1 MLTKE
6 SKIRVLEDFYS
17 LDYVFFGKPLKKVD
31 SCSCSL
37 LKEEYLS
44 VKGALMSVMI
54 EVLKLVN
61 HTPESLTEKIDTKFI
76 MMKAREN
83 ARAARLN
90 SKRIVISPKSRDSI
104 KAELTEMVKSNEKID
119 VTEAVETKI
128 REKAFCL
135 AADNLLIAKMI
146 SESKDYKFLNDWSGR
161 ILEDSYKVLRDSL
174 VECASNILDAPRE
187 SAE

>member
-54 EVLKLVN
+54 EILKLVN
-61 HTPESLTEKIDTKFI
+61 HVPEPLAEKVNTKYI
-76 MMKAREN
+76 MKKARES
-83 ARAARLN
+83 ARVARLN
-90 SKRIVISPKSRDSI
+90 SKKIVISQKSRDSI
-104 KAELTEMVKSNEKID
+104 KAELTEMIQSNEKID
-119 VTEAVETKI
+119 VAETVEEKI
-128 REKAFCL
+128 REKAFGL
-135 AADNLLIAKMI
+135 AVDNLLVAKMI
-146 SESKDYKFLNDWSGR
+146 SESKDYKLLNDWSGR